1 MSVSW
6 LVTPYI
12 LLFAQKSPLFFSIL
26 PGFLVTLK
34 QHHLPCVSSLAT
46 STGTQLTKEHCSPM
60 LSPAPAQAPATL
72 FNSLVCDGYTAN
84 CAHNKHMCKLLASS
98 LSALNTQTI
107 VCLFQPVTWQAIL
120 NIGHQY
126 PFPALQP
133 FPALTMI
140 LIMYRALHG
149 TFVSSGLL
157 GF

>member
-1 MSVSW
+1 M
-6 LVTPYI
+6 
-12 LLFAQKSPLFFSIL
+12 
-26 PGFLVTLK
+26 
-34 QHHLPCVSSLAT
+34 SSLAT
-46 STGTQLTKEHCSPM
+46 STGTQLTKEHCSPV

-98 LSALNTQTI
+98 LPALNTQTI

-140 LIMYRALHG
+140 LIMYSLAWDFCVLGSPRFLIIPQSWTAGIIYRL
-149 TFVSSGLL
+149 SGH
-157 GF
+157 FFTECPSI